1 MPKSGIA
8 LTCMQNFFDC
18 FSVWLNA
25 SERRTFESEPHGQ
38 WWPCDYAS
46 ILWLF
51 QCLTER
57 KWEQQLA
64 FWLPVKRFGHVMA
77 LVEFHDRILS
87 FILVQAPDGSTLAD
101 RAYRTAWLDWFA
113 SVVPILH
120 LSWCNHALYSKGAN
134 GNATQKLFDTFVDAG
149 VLAAL
154 LPFRRD
160 RRRKKN

>member
-1 MPKSGIA
+1 
-8 LTCMQNFFDC
+8 
-18 FSVWLNA
+18 
-25 SERRTFESEPHGQ
+25 
-38 WWPCDYAS
+38 
-46 ILWLF
+46 
-51 QCLTER
+51 
-57 KWEQQLA
+57 
-64 FWLPVKRFGHVMA
+64 MA

-149 VLAAL
+149 VVAAL
-154 LPFRRD
+154 LPFRR
-160 RRRKKN
+160 RKKS